1 MEDKASLI
9 EPLIERAQEYG
20 KSSYELLKLRA
31 LDKTADMGSA
41 LIVLLIILAVLSMF
55 VLIINIG
62 IALWLGDI
70 LGKSY
75 YGFAIVGTFYLIIGI
90 VLMFIQPGIKIRVSN
105 SIVKQALS

>member
-1 MEDKASLI
+1 MEDKANLI

-20 KSSYELLKLRA
+20 KTSYELLKLRA
-31 LDKTADMGSA
+31 LDKTADMGST
-41 LIVLLIILAVLSMF
+41 LIVHSIILVVLSMF

-75 YGFAIVGTFYLIIGI
+75 YGFAIVGTFYLIVGI
-90 VLMFIQPGIKIRVSN
+90 FLMFIQAGIKVRVSN
-105 SIVKQALS
+105 SIIKQALS